1 MLPIGT
7 NITPRKTPYANYAFI
22 AVNVV
27 MFLLTVGSHQ
37 EIIAGQVIERVLRPW
52 AVQFQLFPNALH
64 LWQFV
69 TYAFL
74 HVSWMHIIGNM
85 FFLYLFGKNVNDK
98 MGNIGYVCFYLA
110 AAVFSGIGHAI
121 FSNAPVLGASGAVAA
136 VTGAYLVLFPRSLI
150 TVVYWFFIIGT
161 IEIQASLFIAI
172 KLIILDNIIYADASN
187 QIAYGAHLAGYA
199 FGIVTI
205 LLLLSTKL
213 LHTEQTTL
221 WMIIKQWNRRRL
233 FRDAAPSRLPNQK
246 TKWVKAEI
254 KKTPAQVTRD
264 GEIAAIRTRITKCLS
279 QHDLADAA
287 LTYIELMK
295 IDDTQVLPRQQQL
308 DIANQLMSSGN
319 WQQSANAYEKFMKQ
333 YGNSQHHEQVELMLG
348 ILYARY
354 LNESEKAI
362 EYLNRARKAIADP
375 GQVKMCEEELRK
387 LGYNGH

>member
-1 MLPIGT
+1 
-7 NITPRKTPYANYAFI
+7 
-22 AVNVV
+22 
-27 MFLLTVGSHQ
+27 MFLLTFWPHQEMVVGSQ
-37 EIIAGQVIERVLRPW
+37 AIERILRPW
-52 AVQFQLFPNALH
+52 AAQLKLYPHALH

-74 HVSWMHIIGNM
+74 HGSWMHIIGNM

-98 MGNIGYVCFYLA
+98 MGNVGYVCFYLA
-110 AAVFSGIGHAI
+110 AAVFSGIGHVL
-121 FSNAPVLGASGAVAA
+121 FSNSPVLGASGAVAA

-150 TVVYWFFIIGT
+150 TVVYLFFIYMGT
-161 IEIQASLFIAI
+161 FEMQASLFIAL
-172 KLIILDNIIYADASN
+172 KLIIFDNIIGANASD

-199 FGIVTI
+199 FGIAAI

-213 LHTEQTTL
+213 LQTEQTTL
-221 WMIIKQWNRRRL
+221 WMIIKQWNRRRQ
-233 FRDAAPSRLPNQK
+233 FRDAAPTQQPNQK

-254 KKTPAQVTRD
+254 KKTSAQIRRD
-264 GEIAAIRTRITKCLS
+264 GEIAEFRTRITNCLT
-279 QHDLADAA
+279 QHNLADAA
-287 LTYIELMK
+287 LIYSELIE
-295 IDDTQVLPRQQQL
+295 IDDTQILPRQQQL
-308 DIANQLMSSGN
+308 DIANQLMSSGQ
-319 WQQSANAYEKFMKQ
+319 WQQSADAYEKFMKQ

-387 LGYNGH
+387 MGYNGN